1 MPSKGATQK
10 NSSLGFENSMMSLD
24 KAYPPQGNALFSM
37 VQVFNTNT
45 TTDLNSTSNYNR
57 DIPITGQV
65 DYFGTAINDFLVDG
79 DGIRILS
86 TGIYQISANVHL
98 NSSISRA
105 NVVIRAKVNN
115 TPVGPVG
122 ASAYIRAITGH
133 NESSAHL
140 QFITALTAQDII
152 TIGARREARN
162 GVVTMAQVGTSNLI
176 IKKLA

>member
-1 MPSKGATQK
+1 
-10 NSSLGFENSMMSLD
+10 MMSLD
-24 KAYPPQGNALFSM
+24 KAYPPQGNAHFSM
-37 VQVFNTNT
+37 VQVFNTDTAAN
-45 TTDLNSTSNYNR
+45 LNSTANYTQ
-57 DIPITGQV
+57 DVPLTGQV
-65 DYFGTAINDFLVDG
+65 AYFGPAVNDFLVDG

-86 TGIYQISANVHL
+86 TGIYQISANIHL

-140 QFITALTAQDII
+140 QFIRALTAQDII

-162 GVVTMAQVGTSNLI
+162 GIVTMAQAGTSNLI